1 MVKKIWLRIK
11 ISCNQWEGSAYTCG
25 VVWDLGFVFSSFEL
39 VRAWSRLRVVV
50 SSYKMQQQG
59 HEVQAGPRKRPAYRV
74 AGQAWWRS
82 GACEA
87 PRRSPYPSCRPS
99 FPLLSP
105 PHFAYVLPP
114 SPGSSATL
122 LARTL
127 LSRLRFPLLYAE
139 HNSATQISRQLLTL
153 LLRPGSLHS
162 LPVSST
168 RQPTSPCPSSNYK
181 SVWQC
186 SFPKTA
192 PHLISPSLRKEPHS
206 RQILSTW
213 VWVCVEYIHIDPS
226 YNSSGICF
234 SSVFKL
240 LLLLP

>member
-1 MVKKIWLRIK
+1 M
-11 ISCNQWEGSAYTCG
+11 
-25 VVWDLGFVFSSFEL
+25 
-39 VRAWSRLRVVV
+39 
-50 SSYKMQQQG
+50 QQG

-87 PRRSPYPSCRPS
+87 PRRSPYPSSSHPRTLRTY
-99 FPLLSP
+99 FPP
-105 PHFAYVLPP
+105 PA
-114 SPGSSATL
+114 SSATL

-127 LSRLRFPLLYAE
+127 LSRLRFHLLYAE
-139 HNSATQISRQLLTL
+139 HNSAIQKSRQLLTL
-153 LLRPGSLHS
+153 LLRPGSSHS

-168 RQPTSPCPSSNYK
+168 RQQTFPCPSGNYK

-192 PHLISPSLRKEPHS
+192 PHVISPSLRKEPHS

-213 VWVCVEYIHIDPS
+213 VWVWVEYIYIDPS
-226 YNSSGICF
+226 YNSSGVLF

>member
-1 MVKKIWLRIK
+1 MRRLSIHLW
-11 ISCNQWEGSAYTCG
+11 G
-25 VVWDLGFVFSSFEL
+25 DLGLRVFFFFSFEL

-99 FPLLSP
+99 FPLPLTPRTLRTYFPHP
-105 PHFAYVLPP
+105 PALPP
-114 SPGSSATL
+114 LFSPAPFSRASASPFFTQNTTQQLRSPGSY
-122 LARTL
+122 L
-127 LSRLRFPLLYAE
+127 LSCYVQALFTVFRCRRLDNR
-139 HNSATQISRQLLTL
+139 
-153 LLRPGSLHS
+153 LLR
-162 LPVSST
+162 V
-168 RQPTSPCPSSNYK
+168 PSSNYK

-192 PHLISPSLRKEPHS
+192 PHLISPSLRKEPYS

-213 VWVCVEYIHIDPS
+213 VWVWVEYIHIDPS